1 MTDKRSPKELG
12 SASIYEKAMVAA
24 KEARRLNNRVLS
36 KRVTPGKKVTTA
48 AIERV
53 QKGEVEYRVEERKST
68 KADAK
73 SSFFESV
80 GEESDGEWTS

>member
-1 MTDKRSPKELG
+1 
-12 SASIYEKAMVAA
+12 
-24 KEARRLNNRVLS
+24 
-36 KRVTPGKKVTTA
+36 
-48 AIERV
+48 V